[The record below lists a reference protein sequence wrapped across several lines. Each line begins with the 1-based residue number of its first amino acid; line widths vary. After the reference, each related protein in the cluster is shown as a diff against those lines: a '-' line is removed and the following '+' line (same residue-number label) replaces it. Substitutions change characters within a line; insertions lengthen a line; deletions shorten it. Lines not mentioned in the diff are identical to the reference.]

1 MKLDIGAGPT
11 LEPGWESWDIKDGRD
26 ARKID
31 LPDGSVD
38 EIRAV
43 HGLEHVGISDS
54 IDTLRE
60 WHRVLK
66 PGGRLYVAVPDFT
79 RIAQAHLNGF
89 PDRHLELYVV
99 GGQIDEHDFHR
110 SIWWEGKLEL
120 ALGMAGFASFGLA
133 RPEGENTST
142 HWISLNAEAYKA

>member
-1 MKLDIGAGPT
+1 MKLDIGAGPA

-26 ARKID
+26 ARRIS
-31 LPDGSVD
+31 LPDESVD

-43 HGLEHVGISDS
+43 HVLEHLGVADS
-54 IDTLRE
+54 LPTLKE
-60 WHRVLK
+60 WARVLK

-99 GGQIDEHDFHR
+99 GGQIDADDFHH
-110 SIWWEGKLEL
+110 SIWWEGKLEAAL
-120 ALGMAGFASFGLA
+120 AICGFERFALA
-133 RPEGENTST
+133 RPEGKNTST